1 MRQVALVMSESL
13 QPHELQP
20 TRFLCPWDSRGQNTG
35 VGCEIFSPGLFL
47 TQESLMAPALAGR
60 FLSTSATWEACAWPD
75 SCSLPL
81 SQLRKLSK
89 VKVKLLAQGHQL
101 VSG

>member
-1 MRQVALVMSESL
+1 
-13 QPHELQP
+13 
-20 TRFLCPWDSRGQNTG
+20 
-35 VGCEIFSPGLFL
+35 
-47 TQESLMAPALAGR
+47 MAPALAGR